1 MGRLIDADELVEHVK
16 ILGIWD
22 EVENKNVF
30 TNDIKDAILRLI
42 GALPTAYDPDKV
54 VEQLEEAEHNARTM
68 IGFEKAYRSVDDRI
82 KAEAEARALEHAIEI
97 VKGGGGDNA

>member
-68 IGFEKAYRSVDDRI
+68 IGFEKAYGSVDDRI
-82 KAEAEARALEHAIEI
+82 KAEAEARALKHAIEI
-97 VKGGGGDNA
+97 VKGGGDNA